1 MLATQ
6 IVPWVNRRVACLVTW
21 LLFDFLLLTIIHL
34 SQNAHRTWSLE
45 IIDALRKQYY
55 AHSLCP
61 DALVWCS
68 GRPAPSGASWL
79 RAAAR
84 TRLQGGGGRG
94 RKERRREKYFL
105 NSMNGL
111 EQGREHMMGK
121 GMKHSMW
128 AEWRQHLKHILR
140 HKTLESLLAQLLFTW
155 RKPVASLLVCAGGSG
170 GWWVRGSGRHSEA
183 ILQIFNFWS
192 FELFHWIFGMFWNW
206 LVIMFHFLRHHLNKT
221 FKMQKN
227 IFSLLHFRVLL
238 VRGKALWLPGTGR
251 EIENPIPVLREGN
264 GN

>member
-1 MLATQ
+1 MCFGQNLLASFFPLCWWGQVFFRFT
-6 IVPWVNRRVACLVTW
+6 WSDYLACFCYVLLKCPVWHYQGNVGDPNCTLGEQESGLSCHFAS
-21 LLFDFLLLTIIHL
+21 LLFPVAHHNPSLTKC
-34 SQNAHRTWSLE
+34 SQNMVTGDNRCSKETILCSL
-45 IIDALRKQYY
+45 AMPR
-55 AHSLCP
+55 
-61 DALVWCS
+61 CS

-170 GWWVRGSGRHSEA
+170 GWWVRGSGRHSEP

-192 FELFHWIFGMFWNW
+192 FELFHWIFGMFWHC
-206 LVIMFHFLRHHLNKT
+206 M
-221 FKMQKN
+221 
-227 IFSLLHFRVLL
+227 
-238 VRGKALWLPGTGR
+238 
-251 EIENPIPVLREGN
+251 
-264 GN
+264 